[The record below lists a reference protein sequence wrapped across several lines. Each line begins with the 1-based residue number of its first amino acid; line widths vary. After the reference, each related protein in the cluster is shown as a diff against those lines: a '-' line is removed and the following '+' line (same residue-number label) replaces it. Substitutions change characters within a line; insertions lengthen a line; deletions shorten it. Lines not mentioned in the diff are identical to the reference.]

1 MILCLF
7 ARFDPIASLLLPQYC
22 MPPANES
29 KSFDARPERILLD
42 QAYKSYKS
50 QTTKKKRFPFFALP
64 NFIPIRVGSLP
75 SLSCIK
81 HMLSLLI
88 LGCFDHMFYT

>member
-50 QTTKKKRFPFFALP
+50 QTTQKKEGSPFLLRQISFQLELDHSQVYHVL
-64 NFIPIRVGSLP
+64 NTCFHSL
-75 SLSCIK
+75 
-81 HMLSLLI
+81 
-88 LGCFDHMFYT
+88 F